1 MRPKLGPVPV
11 NRVRIAACALA
22 AAGLVSGC
30 ARFNAALGQQWVVVQ
45 LAANTS
51 VATARQV
58 TTACSHVPGMRAAA
72 VRPTSPGG
80 YVGSVR
86 FNATTANDADMA
98 RLQQCLQRFRSVQGL
113 TLTDAGGN

>member
-1 MRPKLGPVPV
+1 MRPKLGAVPTT
-11 NRVRIAACALA
+11 RVRFAACALA
-22 AAGLVSGC
+22 AAGLLSGC

-58 TTACSHVPGMRAAA
+58 TAACSHVPGMHAVA

-86 FNATTANDADMA
+86 FNATRASDADMA

-113 TLTDAGGN
+113 TLTEAGGN